1 MRVTKKQKII
11 VLLMVVLAAIG
22 LWVFQYETALYRDQS
37 KQVRTDPNSCIW
49 VGPYV
54 KQVPDLNIAF
64 PDTGA
69 AYWHAGYTLPEGASL
84 SFQGQYPHARYMSFN
99 SYNRVGKP
107 ASVLTDIN
115 IKPNLGSTNPFLTG
129 ADRQAENRSYA
140 ISVVEKT
147 ERQNSTKP
155 NVLYKAPTVG
165 EKTILIYRV
174 YLSDEG
180 LSLDGGVGLPEPV
193 LTLADGRRMTGQQAC
208 DELNVETSI
217 INNPYIPKLLYR
229 FIRWLSD
236 PADLP
241 VKWETAFNLP
251 YTLRCGFMDYCGGEP
266 EKVVTFYANLD
277 NHYVASFINRN
288 YGEIVVTKGR
298 MPVTPKTLSSNPLMA
313 DEQAQLRYWS
323 ICQNEFYSQRVTE
336 CLYDEQMVT
345 DAEGY
350 YTIVTAPEA
359 LRPNNANAECG
370 VNYLPWTGF
379 GDGYGYKAAS
389 PEDNRLAD
397 GVLVVRN
404 MLPYPE
410 FNQAA
415 QNLNKPNQGPEVMG
429 AYFPQSEY
437 MTKAAFEDLG
447 CSSR

>member
-229 FIRWLSD
+229 
-236 PADLP
+236 
-241 VKWETAFNLP
+241 
-251 YTLRCGFMDYCGGEP
+251 
-266 EKVVTFYANLD
+266 TFL
-277 NHYVASFINRN
+277 
-288 YGEIVVTKGR
+288 
-298 MPVTPKTLSSNPLMA
+298 L
-313 DEQAQLRYWS
+313 
-323 ICQNEFYSQRVTE
+323 
-336 CLYDEQMVT
+336 
-345 DAEGY
+345 
-350 YTIVTAPEA
+350 
-359 LRPNNANAECG
+359 
-370 VNYLPWTGF
+370 
-379 GDGYGYKAAS
+379 
-389 PEDNRLAD
+389 
-397 GVLVVRN
+397 
-404 MLPYPE
+404 
-410 FNQAA
+410 
-415 QNLNKPNQGPEVMG
+415 
-429 AYFPQSEY
+429 
-437 MTKAAFEDLG
+437 
-447 CSSR
+447 